1 MSYLAGIV
9 WFNNTE
15 PAYYVQLS
23 VHALS
28 CFIIASVQ
36 GPSPLIPP
44 IENDTATCEHQYF
57 SLCQAE
63 DSKSTLELRSNERST
78 DGRPLLRVRRTGSCV
93 AAHHPQQA
101 PALGEGA
108 GARAAAAAGALEASG
123 HRHLAPPHGS
133 APAPSDAGPG
143 AAPRPR
149 DAAPGRRGAHAGG
162 VVQGGG
168 ARGDEDARHGVR
180 VAATELHNPRA
191 HLRRPGHYLR
201 AVRGPLAP
209 APQDRHHRV
218 LSFRPIREQEVGAML
233 RACAAAA
240 AESRPVEMRERL
252 GALVADTTARAVLD
266 RRPLQGP
273 RHVPA
278 GARPFHQA
286 LGRVQPSRP
295 VAVVPA
301 HQSA

>member
-201 AVRGPLAP
+201 AVRGPRSFSASAGSSPSVPSASRRSAP
-209 APQDRHHRV
+209 
-218 LSFRPIREQEVGAML
+218 
-233 RACAAAA
+233 CC
-240 AESRPVEMRERL
+240 
-252 GALVADTTARAVLD
+252 ARAPRP
-266 RRPLQGP
+266 RRNRAP
-273 RHVPA
+273 
-278 GARPFHQA
+278 
-286 LGRVQPSRP
+286 
-295 VAVVPA
+295 
-301 HQSA
+301 